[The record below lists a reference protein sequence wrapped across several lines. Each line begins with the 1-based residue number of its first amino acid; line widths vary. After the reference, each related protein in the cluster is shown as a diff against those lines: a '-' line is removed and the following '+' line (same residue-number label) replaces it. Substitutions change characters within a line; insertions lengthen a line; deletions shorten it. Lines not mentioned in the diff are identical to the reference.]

1 MDRELLVNMYW
12 QSNGLLM
19 IKRANKYFPV
29 IEPILKKYGV
39 PDDFKY
45 LAVIES
51 GLMNVVSPAK
61 ATGFWQIMEGTGKQY
76 GLEINANVDERT
88 IWKNLLKLLVNIC

>member
-1 MDRELLVNMYW
+1 
-12 QSNGLLM
+12 M

-61 ATGFWQIMEGTGKQY
+61 ATWILADY
-76 GLEINANVDERT
+76 GRYRQT
-88 IWKNLLKLLVNIC
+88 IWT